1 MKNETLLR
9 GTIVALS
16 LTLVIVVFFYSEVDR
31 KYNELKTTRTFDGDT
46 LVSKSTYEDVTQ
58 LADSLHDEIFQERV
72 ESGRHEITRDEVLS
86 KYPKVKKEYELFYE
100 HQTE

>member
-46 LVSKSTYEDVTQ
+46 LVSKLAYEDVNNRV
-58 LADSLHDEIFQERV
+58 DSLYTEDFQK
-72 ESGRHEITRDEVLS
+72 GIVLA
-86 KYPKVKKEYELFYE
+86 
-100 HQTE
+100 TEGQVTDS